1 MVVLK
6 AGLPRTLVALFD
18 HIEKCN
24 SCFSRPTVARSF
36 TPDLSPCTIRSPQF
50 SSQSLRTRILSCR
63 SCWEHK
69 SIFFYLAAAPRVLK
83 FVNSETLS
91 KCACLYVFH
100 SLMIHSERWGERLCI
115 LNTLS
120 AKGGSFLW
128 WEIAW
133 SGKGTQQIFKEIQ
146 GLCRCQVL
154 NCRLNIWPQCLA
166 RSAFLF
172 FTFLTTKSC
181 PHVWYYIKINLQNYQ
196 FYNSLHQP
204 QWHDS
209 MTLEG
214 GSSLVLQKSEPTR
227 N

>member
-1 MVVLK
+1 MHYQESTFFFSITTHSHSFLQELLGTQIHFFLSSCSSS
-6 AGLPRTLVALFD
+6 GLEVCQLRNTVEVRLLV
-18 HIEKCN
+18 
-24 SCFSRPTVARSF
+24 CFCSF
-36 TPDLSPCTIRSPQF
+36 TCD
-50 SSQSLRTRILSCR
+50 SLRTTGR
-63 SCWEHK
+63 K
-69 SIFFYLAAAPRVLK
+69 
-83 FVNSETLS
+83 TLYI
-91 KCACLYVFH
+91 KYTFC
-100 SLMIHSERWGERLCI
+100 
-115 LNTLS
+115 
-120 AKGGSFLW
+120 KGGSFLW
-128 WEIAW
+128 WEVAW
-133 SGKGTQQIFKEIQ
+133 SSKGTQQIFKEIQ
-146 GLCRCQVL
+146 GLRRCQVL
-154 NCRLNIWPQCLA
+154 NCRLNIQPQCLA